1 MIDKKE
7 LDKINNI
14 SDDELRKSISQVAQS
29 AGLDSN
35 TIGQM
40 LSDIGAIRKTVST
53 VSQNDIDAIV
63 RNLGEENVG
72 KIADILKNNTRGN
85 KIG

>member
-7 LDKINNI
+7 LDKIKNI
-14 SDDELRKSISQVAQS
+14 SDDELRKSIAQVAQS

-63 RNLGEENVG
+63 RNIGEENVG
-72 KIADILKNNTRGN
+72 KIADILKNNTRGE
-85 KIG
+85 